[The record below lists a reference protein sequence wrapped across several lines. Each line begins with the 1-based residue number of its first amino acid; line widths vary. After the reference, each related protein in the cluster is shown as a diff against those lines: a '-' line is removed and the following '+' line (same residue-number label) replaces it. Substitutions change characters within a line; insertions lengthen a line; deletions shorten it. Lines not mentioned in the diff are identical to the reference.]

1 MGTVVAARALAFG
14 PAGDAVVLDV
24 GVARIEPAFDVLDSA
39 HESPSRF
46 LELVRL
52 VVDVVPVGCDL
63 ACERILDAVE
73 VVGARGHQILDR
85 GPVRTPGIR

>member
-1 MGTVVAARALAFG
+1 
-14 PAGDAVVLDV
+14 
-24 GVARIEPAFDVLDSA
+24 
-39 HESPSRF
+39 
-46 LELVRL
+46 LVRV

-85 GPVRTPGIR
+85 GPVRTPGIL